1 MIESL
6 IQHERAELTQNTLAT
21 GPVLLSTRIRLARNL
36 AGHRFPGRASRSE
49 LKSIAAK
56 CSSNLAEL
64 NALQGASVFEI
75 GALSELE
82 RRVLIERHLVS
93 RELCERP
100 EHSLVVIS
108 ADQSIAVMV
117 NEEDH
122 LRIQVLRSGLHLR
135 RAWRKMDML
144 DNALE
149 GCLDFAFSQEF
160 GYLTACPTNLGTG
173 LRASAMMHLPAL
185 IIAGH
190 MEKVIRGVNQ
200 LGLTVRGLFGEG
212 SEAIGHIFQISNQ
225 QTLGE
230 SEDAILTRLD
240 KVIKT
245 IRDHELNARLQLLE
259 KNPQKLFDQMGRAF
273 GILSQAHVI
282 HSTEAMNLLS
292 LLRLAVDFG
301 ALPDDWRSLMDRMFI
316 ECQPGHVQFFGGRDY
331 APEQR
336 DLARASRLRE
346 ELARVPPLDFDK
358 CTNIA

>member
-6 IQHERAELTQNTLAT
+6 IQHERAELTQNTQTT

-36 AGHRFPGRASRSE
+36 ADHRFPGRASRNE
-49 LKSIAAK
+49 LKAIATK
-56 CSSNLAEL
+56 CSSSLASL
-64 NALQGASVFEI
+64 SPLQGASIFEI
-75 GALSELE
+75 SALSELE
-82 RRVLIERHLVS
+82 RRVLMERHLVS

-100 EHSLVVIS
+100 EQSLVVIS
-108 ADQSIAVMV
+108 SDQSISVMV

-135 RAWRKMDML
+135 RAWRKMDSL

-149 GCLDFAFSQEF
+149 GCVDFAFSPEF

-173 LRASAMMHLPAL
+173 LRASAMMHLPGL
-185 IIAGH
+185 IIANH

-259 KNPQKLFDQMGRAF
+259 KNAEKLFDQMGRAF

-282 HSTEAMNLLS
+282 SSTEAMNLLS

-301 ALPDDWRSLMDRMFI
+301 ALPDTYRCLMDRMFI

-346 ELARVPPLDFDK
+346 ELASVPSMDFDK
-358 CTNIA
+358 CKNSG